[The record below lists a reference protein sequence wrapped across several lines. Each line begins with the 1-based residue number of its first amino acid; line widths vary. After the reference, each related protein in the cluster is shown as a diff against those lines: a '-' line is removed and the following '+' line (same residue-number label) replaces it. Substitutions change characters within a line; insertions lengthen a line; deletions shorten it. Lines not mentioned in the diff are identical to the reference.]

1 MDGFIIKPNYFLY
14 SALSTILMHQTPL
27 QFFLTAGK
35 VNQETTGRLETL
47 IKRTNDHLGEENC
60 AKFDNIK
67 WDKKGGTN
75 EESLAEY
82 LQEFGNMFEEK
93 VIMLVER
100 VRFQAI
106 FIFSAL
112 MKLRMKGK
120 F

>member
-1 MDGFIIKPNYFLY
+1 ML
-14 SALSTILMHQTPL
+14 TP
-27 QFFLTAGK
+27 GK

-82 LQEFGNMFEEK
+82 LQEFGKMFEEK

-100 VRFQAI
+100 VRSQAI
-106 FIFSAL
+106 FILVAL
-112 MKLRMKGK
+112 INYVER
-120 F
+120 